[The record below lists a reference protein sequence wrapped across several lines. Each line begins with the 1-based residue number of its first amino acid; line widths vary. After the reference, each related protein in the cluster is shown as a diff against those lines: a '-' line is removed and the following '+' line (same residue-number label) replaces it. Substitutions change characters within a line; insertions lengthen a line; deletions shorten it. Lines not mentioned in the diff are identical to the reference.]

1 MVLQGNV
8 YCVYL
13 ILVFTDY
20 ELFQSWG
27 GGEEFQKIFLCII

>member
-1 MVLQGNV
+1 MFIGESLS
-8 YCVYL
+8 VYL

-27 GGEEFQKIFLCII
+27 GGEGFQKIFLCII

>member
-1 MVLQGNV
+1 MFIGKSLS
-8 YCVYL
+8 VYL

-27 GGEEFQKIFLCII
+27 GGEVFQKLFYA